1 MTEIRRGEVRRRWN
15 AGMSDVDMR
24 RDGRVAPGGGA
35 GPAGLRPRQRGSG
48 RSGGGKVEVAVPDRM
63 NRPPSALAVGIT
75 REEEIVYLE
84 LCRLGRASTG
94 ELSAILG
101 MEPEVVL
108 RSLAGLRTRRLVR
121 RPDSGGVPHWT
132 AAAPDVAI
140 ERVLA
145 EREREQ
151 RLLHEGI
158 TRLLEGYHRDRGLQ
172 DPRAADLVEVVTGRE
187 CIAEVWLSMLA
198 GARESVAVL
207 DKPPFV
213 HVDAAEP
220 ELELLGRGVAVRSV
234 YERATLLLPERLGR
248 VRSLMAAGESAVMI
262 AEVPFK
268 LALVDRRW
276 ALLPVAPG
284 SELNGALIVRP
295 SPLLDSLI
303 QTFESLWSRAMP
315 VPGFGRRQVGTNS
328 SAVRQDPTAPSTAF
342 PTAFPT
348 ELSTVSGEP
357 ESCERG
363 QATRAEAAAGI
374 DSGTGDLITLLTAGM
389 TDDAIAR
396 RLGVSARTVQR
407 RVSELMESLGARTR
421 FQAGAQA
428 VRRGLL

>member
-1 MTEIRRGEVRRRWN
+1 MTEIRRAEVRRRPN
-15 AGMSDVDMR
+15 GGMSVVDMR
-24 RDGRVAPGGGA
+24 RRPGIRADPGRP
-35 GPAGLRPRQRGSG
+35 
-48 RSGGGKVEVAVPDRM
+48 GGGKVESAVSDRL

-75 REEEIVYLE
+75 RAEEIVYLE

-94 ELSAILG
+94 ELSDILG
-101 MEPEVVL
+101 MEPAVVL
-108 RSLAGLRTRRLVR
+108 QSLAGLRTRRLVR
-121 RPDSGGVPHWT
+121 RPDSGGAPHWT

-145 EREREQ
+145 EREREE

-158 TRLLEGYHRDRGLQ
+158 TRLLEGYHRERGQQ

-187 CIAEVWLSMLA
+187 SIAEVWLSMLA

-213 HVDAAEP
+213 HLDESGP
-220 ELELLGRGVAVRSV
+220 ELEILGRGVSVRSV
-234 YERATLLLPERLGR
+234 YERATLLLPDRLAQ
-248 VRSLMAAGESAVMI
+248 VRTLVEAGESAVMI

-284 SELNGALIVRP
+284 AELNGALIVRP

-315 VPGFGRRQVGTNS
+315 VPGSQRRAAGQNCGAGRQEPGLP
-328 SAVRQDPTAPSTAF
+328 DP
-342 PTAFPT
+342 
-348 ELSTVSGEP
+348 G
-357 ESCERG
+357 G
-363 QATRAEAAAGI
+363 QAGSRDPACPDASGVPRGP
-374 DSGTGDLITLLTAGM
+374 DSGTGELLTLLTAGM

-407 RVSELMESLGARTR
+407 RVSELMENLGARTR